1 MILSKLY
8 PWVCILKARIEYL
21 EFKKRLKEEIKEFET
36 PQDPICRSWV
46 KTHNGIVLKAAVVMN
61 SSPTAIIVFLTTL
74 PEDAHAFA
82 TRFNEIAEV
91 DLRIGELDY
100 TSE

>member
-1 MILSKLY
+1 MNKY
-8 PWVCILKARIEYL
+8 PWVCILKARVEYL
-21 EFKKRLKEEIKEFET
+21 EFKKGLKEELKEFET
-36 PQDPICRSWV
+36 PQDSIHRRSWV
-46 KTHNGIVLKAAVVMN
+46 KMHNGIVLKAAVVMN